1 MRRRGALA
9 LRLALMADPG
19 LAIERG
25 LETVRR
31 ARLERAADPAL
42 AQRVDAVKRYQHRRF
57 ENDYA
62 DLLASERYG
71 PAARFFLDDLYGPV
85 DYSAR
90 DAQFARI
97 VPALRRLLPREL
109 LATVVQLIELHALS
123 EELDHAMARRVPV
136 GIELDDRAYRSTWQQ
151 VGRRADRAL
160 QVDLTLAVGRAL
172 NQHAHKPLLG
182 TTLRLMHGP
191 AQAAGLGQL
200 QSFLQRGLAAFKSMR
215 GADAFLSRI
224 GEHERQMI
232 ERLYES
238 P

>member
-1 MRRRGALA
+1 MPDA
-9 LRLALMADPG
+9 G

-42 AQRVDAVKRYQHRRF
+42 AQRVDSVKRYQHRRF
-57 ENDYA
+57 ESDYA

-71 PAARFFLDDLYGPV
+71 QAARFFLDDLYGPA

-109 LATVVQLIELHALS
+109 LATVVQLVELHALS
-123 EELDHAMARRVPV
+123 EELDHAMARRVSGGV
-136 GIELDDRAYRSTWQQ
+136 ALDHRAYRSAWQQ
-151 VGRRADRAL
+151 VGRREARMQ

-172 NQHAHKPLLG
+172 DLHAHKPLLG

-200 QSFLQRGLAAFKSMR
+200 QSFLQRGLVAFKSMR

-232 ERLYES
+232 DQLFE
-238 P
+238 PP